1 MSRRSARFLVATL
14 FFSWLILGATSLAY
28 AGYEG
33 TATPAPFACEQCHT
47 PPDETTDYG
56 PHGSFVS
63 SSNKCAT
70 CHTVHAAKG
79 AYALLPGPTVK
90 ATCELCHDGT
100 GGGGVY
106 GALAAR
112 GVPVLGSHRVDY
124 TNVVPGGSAITG
136 QETTRTFVGDDGFL
150 GCDDCHSPH
159 GANTV
164 AVFQGERYRGSS
176 GLNFWPQDYYP
187 DTDPTSKLLKKRP
200 TGATADVAEY
210 GSDWC
215 AACHAGRT
223 SGSVVH
229 NHPADSKQ
237 TAASPFDYNHVAV
250 LDSGLRTTGT
260 ILRSVTDGTSAS
272 GWAMDNRAFLM
283 PDPRTPQQAG
293 HYPICQ
299 QCHEDARDVGTLTA
313 AGGLAAPMV
322 VTPDQTSQY
331 PVTDNPRFQN
341 FPHETA
347 NLKMLVET
355 NDDLCTNCHVA
366 DYLP

>member
-1 MSRRSARFLVATL
+1 MSRRFARLVTLLGFLSFVVL
-14 FFSWLILGATSLAY
+14 SGASVAY

-33 TATPAPFACEQCHT
+33 TATPAPFECEQCHT

-63 SSNKCAT
+63 SSNKCAS
-70 CHTVHAAKG
+70 CHMVHASTG

-112 GVPVLGSHRVDY
+112 GVPVLGSHRVDV
-124 TNVVPGGSAITG
+124 TNVVPGGSAVSG
-136 QETTRTFVGDDGFL
+136 QDTTRTFVGSDGFL

-159 GANTV
+159 ASNTV
-164 AVFQGERYRGSS
+164 AEFQGERYRGN
-176 GLNFWPQDYYP
+176 GGMMFGFDAYP
-187 DTDPTSKLLKKRP
+187 DAGPTSKLLKRRP
-200 TGATADVAEY
+200 TGAATETLEY

-223 SGSVVH
+223 SGGVVH
-229 NHPADSKQ
+229 NHPADSL
-237 TAASPFDYNHVAV
+237 TATSAPFDYNHVAV
-250 LDSGLRTTGT
+250 LDSAARTTGT
-260 ILRSVTDGTSAS
+260 ILRSVTDGTYES
-272 GWAMDNRAFLM
+272 GWAMDNRAYLM
-283 PDPRTPQQAG
+283 PDPRTPQQSG

-299 QCHEDARDVGTLTA
+299 QCHEDARNVGTLTG
-313 AGGLAAPMV
+313 AGALAAPLV
-322 VTPDQTSQY
+322 VTPGALTDQY

-347 NLKMLVET
+347 SRKLLVET
-355 NDDLCTNCHVA
+355 DDDLCTNCH
-366 DYLP
+366 LPENLP